1 MAISALGSFSPL
13 LSDVVRYLSTV
24 ILCGTGGVVA
34 AAVFAMAPTFTRSPA
49 QTGAINGLLVQ
60 ASGLAQFAGP
70 SVLAIG
76 VAQSGR
82 WESALWPMV
91 GANVLMIVLAV
102 LVRREKRM
110 MQG

>member
-1 MAISALGSFSPL
+1 MRRGRDNMTMRFALAVF
-13 LSDVVRYLSTV
+13 
-24 ILCGTGGVVA
+24 VA
-34 AAVFAMAPTFTRSPA
+34 AAVIAMAPTFTRSPA